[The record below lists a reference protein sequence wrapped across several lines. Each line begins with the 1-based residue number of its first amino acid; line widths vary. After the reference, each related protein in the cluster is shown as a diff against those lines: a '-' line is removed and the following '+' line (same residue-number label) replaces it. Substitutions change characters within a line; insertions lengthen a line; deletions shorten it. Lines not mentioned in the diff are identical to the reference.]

1 MTDKKIKDKE
11 LDNNNFED
19 EFEDDF
25 EDTETI
31 GLNFKVIK
39 EYSIGCDIPADSSEK
54 EQKEI
59 INNVISDIIENDN
72 NSEDKY
78 IEFINDENGI
88 CPICC
93 NRNLTYS
100 TPIIDGETLIYP
112 WICDDCKA
120 TGKEVY
126 NLTFIENINVK
137 ERSE

>member
-1 MTDKKIKDKE
+1 MKDEKIKDKK
-11 LDNNNFED
+11 LNNNN
-19 EFEDDF
+19 FEDDF

-39 EYSIGCDIPADSSEK
+39 EYNIGCDIPTNNSEK
-54 EQKEI
+54 EQEEI

-88 CPICC
+88 CPICY
-93 NRNLTYS
+93 NSNLTYS

-112 WICDDCKA
+112 WTCDDCKA

-126 NLTFIENINVK
+126 NLTFVENINVK